1 MHTPITY
8 LRVFLTSLLFSLSWH
23 YYTSVYF
30 LDFLGHIL
38 MGSAAIYL
46 GMYLLERW
54 GRANSQLPRRT
65 RGQQLAFWN
74 LAVFI
79 LLIFVSQ
86 LISFIQFQFTYKQYL
101 IQQTVYVAALAIGL
115 FCLWRLRRRP
125 ASSLIQIPILFSSA
139 LLSYEIYLTTTA
151 PNPNQTTQLAPVL
164 EGGFVSYGGGNG
176 RLINTHYG
184 LPQRRYLSPF
194 VPGQQSFR
202 PPTQA
207 DLASRIEHD
216 FGTTVLAPIEGTVI
230 STIDSLPDLP
240 PGTID
245 DSHPP
250 GNHLCIQID
259 AARYL
264 YLANFQQD
272 SITVQPGDSVEVG
285 QVLGKIGKNGS
296 FSESAIIVLLVDN
309 PNVID
314 PKTSSLPYY
323 FRNADGSLQ
332 FPKRNALINQR

>member
-207 DLASRIEHD
+207 DSQAASNM
-216 FGTTVLAPIEGTVI
+216 T
-230 STIDSLPDLP
+230 
-240 PGTID
+240 
-245 DSHPP
+245 
-250 GNHLCIQID
+250 
-259 AARYL
+259 
-264 YLANFQQD
+264 
-272 SITVQPGDSVEVG
+272 
-285 QVLGKIGKNGS
+285 LGR
-296 FSESAIIVLLVDN
+296 L
-309 PNVID
+309 
-314 PKTSSLPYY
+314 SSLPSKALSSARSIH
-323 FRNADGSLQ
+323 FRTYRRAPSTTPTRRAITCAFKSMQPVISILLISNRTASPFNQ
-332 FPKRNALINQR
+332 VTALKSAKS